1 MTDALLDPAG
11 GDPAR
16 ARMLRE
22 NLARLADGPD
32 LQLREMSRAVL
43 RGELSLRSAALGDTY
58 GAALGRAFAAFW
70 AHYQELEPEE
80 REELAAIGR
89 ANLPDDGP

>member
-11 GDPAR
+11 EDPAR

-22 NLARLADGPD
+22 SLVRLADGPD
-32 LQLREMSRAVL
+32 VQLREMSRAVL
-43 RGELSLRSAALGDTY
+43 EGELSLRSAALGDTY
-58 GAALGRAFAAFW
+58 GEALGRAFTVFW

-80 REELAAIGR
+80 REEIAAIGR
-89 ANLPDDGP
+89 AHLADDGQ